1 MSAEIGRRFRVVAG
15 IDLTPSNHEIAWAGA
30 QEARRLGLPLVLV
43 HALRVPPR
51 LVGST
56 RSPAPLP
63 ELLISTAHWLESVAE
78 PFRAGPDP
86 LSVSTRVIGGRADD
100 VLIAESLTASLVVV
114 GEDRG
119 GVVAAEVKHR
129 GCSPV
134 LVVRPMP
141 AQAFA
146 IIGGPAR

>member
-15 IDLTPSNHEIAWAGA
+15 IDLTPSTHEIAGA
-30 QEARRLGLPLVLV
+30 AAHEARRLGLPLVLV

-51 LVGST
+51 PAGSGQSST
-56 RSPAPLP
+56 PSP

-78 PFRAGPDP
+78 PFRSGSDP
-86 LSVSTRVIGGRADD
+86 LLVSTRVIAGRADD
-100 VLIAESLTASLVVV
+100 VLIAESLTASVIVL
-114 GEDRG
+114 GEDRC
-119 GVVAAEVKHR
+119 GVVTAEVSHR

-141 AQAFA
+141 TQAFA
-146 IIGGPAR
+146 TIGGPIR